1 MSVHVS
7 LLLLHYFLFWGN
19 VLVRFSQLR
28 VLYFFLKYPGATKV
42 TFCQQPGQNDPTR
55 TLRLFCCL
63 VVKRHSNNLWLKSEI
78 ESRGALDFEHTHTP
92 GLL

>member
-28 VLYFFLKYPGATKV
+28 MLFFFLKYPGATKV
-42 TFCQQPGQNDPTR
+42 TFCQQPGQNLSAYTTPVPE
-55 TLRLFCCL
+55 RLQQRNL
-63 VVKRHSNNLWLKSEI
+63 LQTWESVNLSVGLNNQNSV
-78 ESRGALDFEHTHTP
+78 G
-92 GLL
+92 